1 MVLLVRFQFANL
13 RKIDENLQDSS
24 KMLGAGMVKFY
35 VPIYMFMMNHSGI
48 VSVIKKSVP
57 ASHEEGTL

>member
-1 MVLLVRFQFANL
+1 
-13 RKIDENLQDSS
+13 
-24 KMLGAGMVKFY
+24 MLGAGMVKFY

-48 VSVIKKSVP
+48 VSVIKKKSVP